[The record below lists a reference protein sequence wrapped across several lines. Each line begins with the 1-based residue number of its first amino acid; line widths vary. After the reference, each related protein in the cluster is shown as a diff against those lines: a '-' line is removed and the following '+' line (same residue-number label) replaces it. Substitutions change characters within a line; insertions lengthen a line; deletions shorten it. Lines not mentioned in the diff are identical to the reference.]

1 MIRALY
7 TAATGLEAQQLN
19 IDVIANNLANV
30 STSGFKKSRADF
42 QDLLYQTTREPG
54 GPATST
60 TQTSTGIQ
68 VGLGVRPAAVQRVNL
83 QGDFNQTSN
92 PLDVAIG
99 GEGYFQVTL
108 PDGSTAYTRAG
119 AFKLDSTG
127 TVVTSSGDPILPAI
141 SVPPN
146 AESIIVGDDGTVSYT
161 APGQST
167 PSQAGQIQTARFPNP
182 AGLRAEGAN
191 LFKETDSS
199 GPAQTGTP
207 GQDGFGKLTQGFLEG
222 SNVSVVEEL
231 VAMISGQRAYEINSR
246 AISAADEML
255 RTAASIGR

>member
-30 STSGFKKSRADF
+30 GTSGFKKSRADF

-54 GPATST
+54 GPQTTT
-60 TQTSTGIQ
+60 TQSSTGIQ
-68 VGLGVRPAAVQRVNL
+68 VGLGVRPAAVQRINL

-127 TVVTSSGDPILPAI
+127 AVVTSSGDPLLPAI
-141 SVPPN
+141 SVPSN
-146 AESIIVGDDGTVSYT
+146 AESITVGDDGTVSYT
-161 APGQST
+161 VAGQAA
-167 PSQAGQIQTARFPNP
+167 PSQAGQIQTVRFANP
-182 AGLRAEGAN
+182 SGLRAEGSN

-207 GQDGFGKLTQGFLEG
+207 GQDGYGKLTQGFLEG

-231 VAMISGQRAYEINSR
+231 VNMISGQRAYEINSR

-255 RTAASIGR
+255 RTASSIGR